1 MTNKNKLAVMVVVL
15 AAMSLVGCR
24 RSPEEQAERIVK
36 VISRQLDLNDEQ
48 RAKLEAVKVEIQAAR
63 VEWKESRADSLDTLI
78 KQVKSK
84 ELDPTVLRSL
94 VEQRRVEID
103 RLSPKV
109 IAKIVEFHA
118 TLSDAQKEQVATKLA
133 QFKKFTTE

>member
-1 MTNKNKLAVMVVVL
+1 MTNKNKLAVMVAVL

-36 VISRQLDLNDEQ
+36 VLSRQLDLNDEQ

-63 VEWKESRADSLDTLI
+63 VEWKDNRADSLDTLI

-109 IAKIVEFHA
+109 IAKVVEFHA